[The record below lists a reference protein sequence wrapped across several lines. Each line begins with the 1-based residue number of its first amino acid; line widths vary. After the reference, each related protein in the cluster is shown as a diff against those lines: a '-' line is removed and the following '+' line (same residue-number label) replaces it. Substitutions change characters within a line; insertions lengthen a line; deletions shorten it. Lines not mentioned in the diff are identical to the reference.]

1 MPRPVLTLIAAMS
14 ENRVISDQGRIPWDL
29 PRDRAHFRAEAA
41 GKWLLLGRRTFA
53 QMSGWFQPGHRV
65 IVLSR
70 TEPLPEIVCGAS
82 FLARA
87 ASLEQ
92 ALEIAADGGAEEL
105 LVCGGG
111 QVYAAALP
119 FAQRLILTTVHASLP
134 GDVTFPEVSGSG
146 WRTLSTVR
154 HEADAEHAFAMS
166 IRRLVRTA

>member
-1 MPRPVLTLIAAMS
+1 MSRPVMTLIAAMS
-14 ENRVISDQGRIPWDL
+14 ENRVISNHGRIPWDL
-29 PRDRAHFRAEAA
+29 PRDRAHFRAVAA
-41 GKWLLLGRRTFA
+41 GKLLLLGRRTFA

-70 TEPLPEIVCGAS
+70 SESLPEIACGAS
-82 FLARA
+82 FLALA
-87 ASLEQ
+87 GSVEA
-92 ALEIAADGGAEEL
+92 ALETSAAAGAEEL

-119 FAQRLILTTVHASLP
+119 FAQRIILTTVHVSLP
-134 GDVTFPEVSGSG
+134 GDVTFPEVDATG

-166 IRRLVRTA
+166 ISRLVRSE